1 MNFLYFEAQAAIDEH
16 QLRDCRH
23 VAIGGRKEWHLI
35 ERDRYQRDPFDN
47 LELRLRNLRAKG
59 LN

>member
-1 MNFLYFEAQAAIDEH
+1 
-16 QLRDCRH
+16 
-23 VAIGGRKEWHLI
+23 RKEWHLI